1 MDDPYVDTYLFPS
14 ISGVM
19 VSIIAFGK
27 LCSGAK
33 TLGWEH
39 SNGTL
44 KDDFENLGIVLYSTE
59 IVFRKNI
66 CSGKWRNGGGGFM
79 KKGTVYKCSPDQL
92 LPCNHITPV
101 WDGA

>member
-1 MDDPYVDTYLFPS
+1 MDDPYLDTYLFPR

-27 LCSGAK
+27 LCGGAK

-44 KDDFENLGIVLYSTE
+44 KKKW
-59 IVFRKNI
+59 FRKPWNSALFHRSVLRKM
-66 CSGKWRNGGGGFM
+66 CSGKWRKGGGGFM
-79 KKGTVYKCSPDQL
+79 KEGIAYKCSPNQL
-92 LPCNHITPV
+92 TRATTITLV

>member
-1 MDDPYVDTYLFPS
+1 MDDPYLDTYLLPK

-39 SNGTL
+39 SIGTL
-44 KDDFENLGIVLYSTE
+44 KSDFENLGMVLYSTE
-59 IVFRKNI
+59 VF
-66 CSGKWRNGGGGFM
+66 SGKCVLENGE
-79 KKGTVYKCSPDQL
+79 KEEEDL
-92 LPCNHITPV
+92 
-101 WDGA
+101 

>member
-1 MDDPYVDTYLFPS
+1 MDDPYLDTHLFPR

-27 LCSGAK
+27 LYSGAK

-44 KDDFENLGIVLYSTE
+44 KNGFENLGIVLYSTE
-59 IVFRKNI
+59 VI
-66 CSGKWRNGGGGFM
+66 SGKYILENGG
-79 KKGTVYKCSPDQL
+79 KRRWWV
-92 LPCNHITPV
+92 
-101 WDGA
+101 